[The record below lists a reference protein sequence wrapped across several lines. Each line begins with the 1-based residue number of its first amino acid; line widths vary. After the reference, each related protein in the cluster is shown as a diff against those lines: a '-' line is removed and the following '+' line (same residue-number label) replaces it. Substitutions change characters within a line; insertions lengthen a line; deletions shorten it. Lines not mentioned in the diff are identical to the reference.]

1 MFGRYEKL
9 LDIVTSLSLEVAN
22 LKERVAKLE
31 LVDGLDRAEAKPDP
45 VQERMNRMF
54 AEGLDNLMSYDGR
67 PQEASADGDE

>member
-1 MFGRYEKL
+1 MFGRYGKL
-9 LDIVTSLSLEVAN
+9 LDAVSDLALAVARLE
-22 LKERVAKLE
+22 KRVSELE

>member
-9 LDIVTSLSLEVAN
+9 LDRITALSLEVAE
-22 LKERVAKLE
+22 LKSRVTELE
-31 LVDGLDRAEAKPDP
+31 FRRALSAEEAAPDP

-67 PQEASADGDE
+67 PQEASHGDE

>member
-45 VQERMNRMF
+45 VQERTAAGGERRWRRM
-54 AEGLDNLMSYDGR
+54 R
-67 PQEASADGDE
+67 T